1 MIEAINITYG
11 IGGIAIG
18 LVIGFILSR
27 LMRRK
32 KSLEQL
38 RELVKRGHDNLQETN
53 EIFRKLYTAFN
64 EV

>member
-1 MIEAINITYG
+1 MEIQIIYG
-11 IGGIAIG
+11 LVGLVIG
-18 LVIGFILSR
+18 LIIGFILSK
-27 LMRRK
+27 LMRRR